1 VAHHAEG
8 APHHHAEQPD
18 KQKNGEGIVV
28 EVGEERLLE
37 NTGEDDASDGR
48 PKGGDERAPVLL
60 PRDCRATLCREVN
73 PSFVAALGSSARLH
87 VKALYMNPGDRG
99 WRRPRSYHH
108 GNLKEVLLEAARK
121 LIEEHGAFG
130 FSLTEAARLAGV
142 SPAAPYRH
150 FRDRDALLAEVAK
163 NGFERFAARLDMA
176 WNNGVPTPLS
186 AFDNLGKAYLAFARD
201 EPASYT
207 VMFETGV
214 LPGGDGET
222 LTAAERAFDVLQH
235 AAAALCRQ
243 LPESERPPLKLMSL
257 HIWAISHGVATLFAQ
272 GDLQAHKVPMK
283 PEEILE
289 SAMLVYLKGLGI
301 LADGKGA
308 QHRS

>member
-1 VAHHAEG
+1 MT
-8 APHHHAEQPD
+8 
-18 KQKNGEGIVV
+18 
-28 EVGEERLLE
+28 R
-37 NTGEDDASDGR
+37 SD
-48 PKGGDERAPVLL
+48 
-60 PRDCRATLCREVN
+60 
-73 PSFVAALGSSARLH
+73 H
-87 VKALYMNPGDRG
+87 G

-150 FRDRDALLAEVAK
+150 FRDRDALLAEVAR
-163 NGFERFAARLDMA
+163 NGFERFAARLDAA

-186 AFDNLGKAYLAFARD
+186 AFENLGRAYLAFARE

-207 VMFETGV
+207 VMFETGLAPGTEGEM
-214 LPGGDGET
+214 LP
-222 LTAAERAFDVLQH
+222 AAERAFDVLQR

-243 LPESERPPLKLMSL
+243 LPESERPPLKLVSL
-257 HIWAISHGVATLFAQ
+257 HIWAMAHGVATLFSQ
-272 GDLQAHKVPMK
+272 GGRAAGRVPMM

-289 SAMLVYLKGLGI
+289 SGLLIYLKGLG
-301 LADGKGA
+301 LLPDEGDGETTP
-308 QHRS
+308 

>member
-1 VAHHAEG
+1 
-8 APHHHAEQPD
+8 
-18 KQKNGEGIVV
+18 
-28 EVGEERLLE
+28 
-37 NTGEDDASDGR
+37 
-48 PKGGDERAPVLL
+48 
-60 PRDCRATLCREVN
+60 
-73 PSFVAALGSSARLH
+73 
-87 VKALYMNPGDRG
+87 MNPGDRG

-186 AFDNLGKAYLAFARD
+186 AFDNLGRAYLAFARD

-214 LPGGDGET
+214 LPET
-222 LTAAERAFDVLQH
+222 GAEPLPAAERAFDVLQH
-235 AAAALCRQ
+235 AAAALCRGRGGRAAW
-243 LPESERPPLKLMSL
+243 LVLWRSRISRRPKHIFAAASISGTAEFFCCPFRCFSRRSHVTSRNFSSSFVRDARAASL
-257 HIWAISHGVATLFAQ
+257 RTAAPCCSVRVICSRARFFS
-272 GDLQAHKVPMK
+272 
-283 PEEILE
+283 
-289 SAMLVYLKGLGI
+289 
-301 LADGKGA
+301 
-308 QHRS
+308 